1 MNIIGSL
8 FLYTLNTHG
17 YTYFVVLSI
26 GALVLAYLVVTMY
39 LLNKDKVTLERS
51 IAHLSNLRRR
61 GVEYELVLQAMKL
74 ATWRIDLTDKSLTFD
89 NDYRT
94 RSDLFVP
101 IPGMKW
107 NDLQQYVHED
117 DLKGLLKAIEMV
129 VTGKQNVIH
138 AQYRMRKGNGEYYW
152 AEAYGTVAERDE
164 HDAPMI
170 LVGTTRFIDDQK
182 KMEHDIIEARHKAE
196 ESDRLKSAFIANI
209 SHEVRTPLNAI
220 IGFSDVL
227 PSITDDA
234 ERESLMGI
242 IKENNAKLLQIFE
255 DMMNISKMEAT
266 DDKTHL
272 DISTFNLVEL
282 VAEKVAKFRTDNAE
296 AKFSI
301 DIATKEQ
308 TVEMTTDKQRV
319 DYIVNHYLE
328 NACKF
333 TTEGNI
339 TAGVNIMADGKVRF
353 WVSDTGKGIDKQ
365 HQEKIF
371 DRFFKVDSFIQ
382 GAGLGLSVC
391 QSYALSIG
399 GKVGVE
405 SQLGKGSTFW
415 VEMPCKM

>member
-1 MNIIGSL
+1 
-8 FLYTLNTHG
+8 
-17 YTYFVVLSI
+17 
-26 GALVLAYLVVTMY
+26 
-39 LLNKDKVTLERS
+39 
-51 IAHLSNLRRR
+51 
-61 GVEYELVLQAMKL
+61 
-74 ATWRIDLTDKSLTFD
+74 
-89 NDYRT
+89 
-94 RSDLFVP
+94 
-101 IPGMKW
+101 
-107 NDLQQYVHED
+107 
-117 DLKGLLKAIEMV
+117 
-129 VTGKQNVIH
+129 
-138 AQYRMRKGNGEYYW
+138 
-152 AEAYGTVAERDE
+152 
-164 HDAPMI
+164 
-170 LVGTTRFIDDQK
+170 
-182 KMEHDIIEARHKAE
+182 
-196 ESDRLKSAFIANI
+196 
-209 SHEVRTPLNAI
+209 
-220 IGFSDVL
+220 
-227 PSITDDA
+227 
-234 ERESLMGI
+234 MGI
-242 IKENNAKLLQIFE
+242 IKE
-255 DMMNISKMEAT
+255 KMEAT

-333 TTEGNI
+333 TTESNI